1 MENINIFDVLS
12 RKGPLTVKD
21 KLDLLKQMDCI
32 RATLQESIRV
42 REEGVSVLQSSLE
55 AMHKQAAEV
64 SAGLLDIRTSID
76 ETRRQFAAVESYLK
90 EVRDKWLIDVCN
102 YPLKRYPVSGFRFP
116 QRSGGMHD
124 RDFDVACQRRRRARY
139 R

>member
-102 YPLKRYPVSGFRFP
+102 
-116 QRSGGMHD
+116 
-124 RDFDVACQRRRRARY
+124 
-139 R
+139 